1 MICNS
6 LPRSYLSANG
16 FWHIVAASIFILVTI
31 QKLILLGAT
40 FTNVT
45 LIGWRNGDSETRP
58 WSRVKSVTLNIL
70 SSTMISCLRVAMC
83 HLVPNSS
90 LRPSTPSK
98 DFLSVQECTK
108 RVRNWKRL
116 GVAIE
121 TFQTTLNSS
130 YQQKHWMMSTQLSTI
145 FWKRKRRV
153 CDAIGAKRKTFMNKS
168 ALILNSACKLKHH
181 VNSEGARCF
190 KIN

>member
-1 MICNS
+1 M
-6 LPRSYLSANG
+6 YLSLYGNRRFAIVWRG
-16 FWHIVAASIFILVTI
+16 LIWVQMDLDIVAASIFLLVTT

-58 WSRVKSVTLNIL
+58 WSRVKSVTLDIL
-70 SSTMISCLRVAMC
+70 SSTTISCLHVAMC

-90 LRPSTPSK
+90 LRPLTPSK
-98 DFLSVQECTK
+98 DFLSVLECTK
-108 RVRNWKRL
+108 RVRNWKRS

-121 TFQTTLNSS
+121 TFRMTLNSS

-145 FWKRKRRV
+145 SWKRKRRV
-153 CDAIGAKRKTFMNKS
+153 CDMRLEQNGRHLWTRV
-168 ALILNSACKLKHH
+168 LLY
-181 VNSEGARCF
+181 
-190 KIN
+190 